1 MNAPSRA
8 GPLTPPD
15 PVLGRQLYSSQA
27 IAERVAGLGA
37 ELNGRFAGRRAVI
50 VAVLKGATVFL
61 SDLLRTLTF
70 PLSVDFVRI
79 ASYGAGTKPGEI
91 RFIKDVEL
99 SLEGRDVI
107 VVDDIVDTGAT
118 LARLKEALETHK
130 PASITTVALLRR
142 APKRRLPPTLDL
154 VGFELESDE
163 FVAGYGIDCAE
174 RFRELDAIYA
184 VARAPQP

>member
-1 MNAPSRA
+1 MSEPRLGA
-8 GPLTPPD
+8 
-15 PVLGRQLYSSQA
+15 VLFTREA
-27 IAERVAGLGA
+27 IAARVAEIAA
-37 ELNGRFAGRRAVI
+37 ELNARFAGRSPVV

-61 SDLLRTLTF
+61 ADLLRRLTF
-70 PLSVDFVRI
+70 GVAVDFVRI
-79 ASYGAGTKPGEI
+79 ASYGAGTSPGEI

-99 SLEGRDVI
+99 PLAGRDVI
-107 VVDDIVDTGAT
+107 VVDDIVDSGGT
-118 LARLKEALETHK
+118 LARLRRALEAHR

-154 VGFELESDE
+154 LGFELTTEA

-184 VARAPQP
+184 VEGTG

>member
-1 MNAPSRA
+1 VSRTSE
-8 GPLTPPD
+8 PR
-15 PVLGRQLYSSQA
+15 LGRVLFTPEALS
-27 IAERVAGLGA
+27 ERVSEIAA
-37 ELNGRFAGRRAVI
+37 ELNRRFAGRPAVV

-61 SDLLRTLTF
+61 ADLLRRLTF

-79 ASYGAGTKPGEI
+79 ASYGSGTKPGEI

-99 SLEGRDVI
+99 PLEGRDVI
-107 VVDDIVDTGAT
+107 VVDDIVDTGGT
-118 LARLKEALETHK
+118 LARLRQALDAHH

-174 RFRELDAIYA
+174 RFRELGAIHA
-184 VARAPQP
+184 VQKAE

>member
-1 MNAPSRA
+1 VAEPR
-8 GPLTPPD
+8 
-15 PVLGRQLYSSQA
+15 LGRMLYA
-27 IAERVAGLGA
+27 PETIAARVGEIAA
-37 ELNGRFAGRRAVI
+37 ELNRRFAGRPAVV

-61 SDLLRTLTF
+61 ADLLRWLTF
-70 PLSVDFVRI
+70 PLAVDFVRI
-79 ASYGAGTKPGEI
+79 ASYGIGTRPGEI

-99 SLEGRDVI
+99 PLEGRDVI
-107 VVDDIVDTGAT
+107 VVDDIVDTGGT
-118 LARLKEALETHK
+118 LARLKQVLEAHH

-174 RFRELDAIYA
+174 RFRELGAIYA
-184 VARAPQP
+184 VARPERG

>member
-1 MNAPSRA
+1 MPT
-8 GPLTPPD
+8 TPEPQ
-15 PVLGRQLYSSQA
+15 LGRMLYSPEA
-27 IAERVAGLGA
+27 IAARVAEIAA
-37 ELNGRFAGRRAVI
+37 ELNRRFAGRHAVV

-61 SDLLRTLTF
+61 SDLLRRLTF

-79 ASYGAGTKPGEI
+79 ASYGTGTKPGEI

-107 VVDDIVDTGAT
+107 VVDDIVDTGGT
-118 LARLKEALETHK
+118 LERLKQALAGHR
-130 PASITTVALLRR
+130 PGSITTVALLRR

-174 RFRELDAIYA
+174 RFRELAAIHA
-184 VARAPQP
+184 VARS